1 MLDPITLAEKGLIPD
16 TLIRRGIRRQLQE
29 RLEQEGRDDLNASER
44 RRREFRQ
51 ALRQSEIAVNTDD
64 ANSQHYEVPAGLF
77 ELMLGR
83 RLKYSSCWWDD
94 NCNSLDQSEDA
105 MLAMYVQR
113 AQLQDG
119 QRILELGCGW
129 GSFCLWAAEQFPNA
143 EITAVSNSHGQRE
156 FIEAKALERGL
167 KNLEVITCNVAEL
180 QLGKRFDRIVSIE
193 MLEHVRNY
201 RELLKNVSQWL
212 EPEGLM
218 FVHIF
223 CHAHLH
229 YPFDGGW
236 MTDNFF
242 AGGQMPA
249 FDTLM
254 HFSEH
259 MRIVDSW
266 RVNGVHYAKTLEA
279 WLEKLDSQ
287 RSEALKVLADAPNP
301 RVQLNRWRM
310 FLLACAEL
318 FAYDGGKEW
327 FVGHY
332 LLTLGQIAD

>member
-129 GSFCLWAAEQFPNA
+129 GLGSIYWHM
-143 EITAVSNSHGQRE
+143 VS
-156 FIEAKALERGL
+156 KLALA
-167 KNLEVITCNVAEL
+167 T
-180 QLGKRFDRIVSIE
+180 
-193 MLEHVRNY
+193 
-201 RELLKNVSQWL
+201 L
-212 EPEGLM
+212 EPALRAHDDGADGDDDADDDADDAVHWRIDGYRRWALSREPGLAGSPIACQAINRGRIDCRP
-218 FVHIF
+218 VHLYRRPLPERPDGPSG
-223 CHAHLH
+223 AHLG
-229 YPFDGGW
+229 P
-236 MTDNFF
+236 
-242 AGGQMPA
+242 
-249 FDTLM
+249 
-254 HFSEH
+254 
-259 MRIVDSW
+259 
-266 RVNGVHYAKTLEA
+266 
-279 WLEKLDSQ
+279 
-287 RSEALKVLADAPNP
+287 
-301 RVQLNRWRM
+301 
-310 FLLACAEL
+310 
-318 FAYDGGKEW
+318 
-327 FVGHY
+327 
-332 LLTLGQIAD
+332 